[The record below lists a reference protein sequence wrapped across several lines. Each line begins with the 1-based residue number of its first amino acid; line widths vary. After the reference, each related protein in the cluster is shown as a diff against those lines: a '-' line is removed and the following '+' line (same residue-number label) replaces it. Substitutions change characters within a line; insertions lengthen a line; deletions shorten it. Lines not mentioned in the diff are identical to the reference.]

1 MRTLVF
7 VLLAVISC
15 QARVYANKDSIGV
28 KTVAGKLYILHKV
41 GKGEGLYGIGR
52 RYNVSVP
59 NIEQADP
66 SVKDGIDPGDVV
78 MVPAWK
84 RGTFKTGNN
93 TASSSNTSSN
103 SNKSQPQPKQE
114 PQTTPPVKKPQPEV
128 KNPAPQDKTAIYHV
142 VKPGETLFAIANK
155 ENVAVADIQKWNGLK
170 SNTISAGQ
178 KLIVGY
184 TGQPASKEEV
194 TEKEKPEVGPE
205 GTKNP
210 NLKEDH
216 IDPKITTEYEAEQKR
231 LEAERK
237 KGRVEM
243 KEVNESGVATW
254 IDENMVTSEKK
265 LALHRTAPV
274 GTIIQLTNPRTGKR
288 VYVKVIGH
296 LPDAVEEQNVVI
308 KVTKNTADELGAI
321 DKFFRVE
328 MSYGVEVIT
337 TVKK

>member
-7 VLLAVISC
+7 VFLGVVAC
-15 QARVYANKDSIGV
+15 QLHVYANKDSIGV
-28 KTVAGKLYILHKV
+28 KNVAGKLYILHKV
-41 GKGEGLYGIGR
+41 VKGEGLYGIGR
-52 RYNVSVP
+52 RYNVSVA

-78 MVPAWK
+78 MVPSWK

-93 TASSSNTSSN
+93 SASNTNN
-103 SNKSQPQPKQE
+103 SNANKPQAQPKQE
-114 PQTTPPVKKPQPEV
+114 VKKPQPEV
-128 KNPAPQDKTAIYHV
+128 KKPETETKKPTNTSKTARYYV
-142 VKPGETLFAIANK
+142 VKPGETLFAIAKK
-155 ENVAVADIQKWNGLK
+155 ENVAVEDIQKWNGLK
-170 SNTISAGQ
+170 TNSISAGQ

-184 TGQPASKEEV
+184 TGEPAPREVV
-194 TEKEKPEVGPE
+194 TEKEQQKVGPE
-205 GTKNP
+205 GTNKP
-210 NLKEDH
+210 KLKEDH
-216 IDPKITTEYEAEQKR
+216 IDQKIARDYDNEQKR

-237 KGRVEM
+237 KGKVEM

-254 IDENMVTSEKK
+254 IDDDLVVSEKK

-296 LPDAVEEQNVVI
+296 LPAAVEEQNVLI
-308 KVTKNTADELGAI
+308 KVTKNTAEDLGAI

-328 MSYGVEVIT
+328 MSYGVEVFSSA
-337 TVKK
+337 KK